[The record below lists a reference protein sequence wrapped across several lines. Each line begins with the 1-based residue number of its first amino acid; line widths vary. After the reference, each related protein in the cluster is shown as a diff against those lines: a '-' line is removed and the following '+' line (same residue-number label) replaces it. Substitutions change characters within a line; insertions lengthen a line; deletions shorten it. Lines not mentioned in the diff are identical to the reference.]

1 MFPLISTPVRA
12 GPEPVIYQGNK
23 IEPRSSER
31 WAGVTDVGV

>member
-1 MFPLISTPVRA
+1 MSPLISTHVRA

-31 WAGVTDVGV
+31 WARVADVGV